1 MRKQLMTGILAVT
14 LAVSGVVA
22 TGAVLQAQRGGG
34 GLGAFGDGVEGGG
47 GNGHGHGRG
56 GFGGRPGFA
65 LLRGLDL
72 TDQQRQ
78 QVRTIMDGHKSEFQQ
93 VRQRIRAAFEAQHAA
108 ASATPA
114 DEATIRAK
122 ASEVGAA
129 QGDLAVLMTRVRTE
143 VFQILTP
150 EQQAKAQQL
159 QQDRAQRHE
168 ALKQK
173 MQELRQ
179 QRQQQAKPQQ

>member
-1 MRKQLMTGILAVT
+1 MRRRLMTGVIAVVLAV
-14 LAVSGVVA
+14 AGAVA
-22 TGAVLQAQRGGG
+22 TGSVLHAQRAGG
-34 GLGAFGDGVEGGG
+34 GLGEGF
-47 GNGHGHGRG
+47 G
-56 GFGGRPGFA
+56 GFGGFGGGRGFGHRPGME

-78 QVRTIMDGHKSEFQQ
+78 QVRTIMENHKSDFQQ
-93 VRQRIRAAFEAQHAA
+93 VRQRIHAALEAQHAA
-108 ASATPA
+108 ANATPP

-129 QGDLAVLMTRVRTE
+129 QGDLAVLMTRVRSE

-159 QQDRAQRHE
+159 QQQRAQRRQE
-168 ALKQK
+168 FLQK

-179 QRQQQAKPQQ
+179 QQQAKPQPE

>member
-1 MRKQLMTGILAVT
+1 MRKRITTTVLAVV
-14 LAVSGVVA
+14 LAVAGAFA
-22 TGAVLQAQRGGG
+22 TGSVLQAQR
-34 GLGAFGDGVEGGG
+34 AHE
-47 GNGHGHGRG
+47 
-56 GFGGRPGFA
+56 GFGGGAGFGRGFGHRSGML

-78 QVRTIMDGHKSEFQQ
+78 QVRTIMQNHKSEFQAA
-93 VRQRIRAAFEAQHAA
+93 RQRIRAALEAQRAA
-108 ASATPA
+108 ATATPP

-122 ASEVGAA
+122 ATEAGAA
-129 QGDLAVLMTRVRTE
+129 QGDLAVLMTRVRAE

-159 QQDRAQRHE
+159 QQQRAQRRE
-168 ALKQK
+168 QFKQK

-179 QRQQQAKPQQ
+179 QHQPQEQK